1 MPIALVGK
9 WPAYDLPQRSQDG
22 SICLGYHA
30 EKVKKGEMYK
40 PHASNVWECRHEA
53 NEPDP
58 RNFAPISLEV
68 PPMTAEEEK
77 QAKLWQ
83 VVNKIYD
90 ISKDGHSRKPLD
102 VLLEIIRV
110 LDKAAYIDA

>member
-1 MPIALVGK
+1 MTKFSSFDRFIA
-9 WPAYDLPQRSQDG
+9 PQFS
-22 SICLGYHA
+22 
-30 EKVKKGEMYK
+30 
-40 PHASNVWECRHEA
+40 
-53 NEPDP
+53 
-58 RNFAPISLEV
+58 
-68 PPMTAEEEK
+68 EEEK